1 MSDMQE
7 VRKEVKISGIKEDNI
22 WMELV
27 DWAGRIRY
35 FHVECLLLHKSTI
48 ETNRNPKKMAVIY
61 YKGRV
66 AVQKDKK
73 REIRTKI
80 FKSIP
85 EIQKWYICDEYED
98 LLRTEP
104 YNKKL
109 RVYQ

>member
-48 ETNRNPKKMAVIY
+48 EKRWQLYTTKDELL
-61 YKGRV
+61 YKRIRKGKSEQRSSK
-66 AVQKDKK
+66 AFQKFKNG
-73 REIRTKI
+73 IFVMSMKI
-80 FKSIP
+80 
-85 EIQKWYICDEYED
+85 C
-98 LLRTEP
+98 
-104 YNKKL
+104 
-109 RVYQ
+109 

>member
-1 MSDMQE
+1 MVDILKA
-7 VRKEVKISGIKEDNI
+7 RKEVTISGIDEKNI
-22 WMELV
+22 WMELP
-27 DWAGRIRY
+27 DWAGRTRFFYI
-35 FHVECLLLHKSTI
+35 ECLLLHKSTV
-48 ETNRNPKKMAVIY
+48 ETNRNRKEITVIY

-104 YNKKL
+104 YNKN
-109 RVYQ
+109 

>member
-48 ETNRNPKKMAVIY
+48 ETNRNRKEMAVIY

-66 AVQKDKK
+66 AVQKDK
-73 REIRTKI
+73 
-80 FKSIP
+80 
-85 EIQKWYICDEYED
+85 ICDEYED